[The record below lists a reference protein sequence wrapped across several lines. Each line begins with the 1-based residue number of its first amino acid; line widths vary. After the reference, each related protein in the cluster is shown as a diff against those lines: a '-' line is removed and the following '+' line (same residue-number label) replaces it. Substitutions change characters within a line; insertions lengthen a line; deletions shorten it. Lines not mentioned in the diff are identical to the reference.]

1 MKKAVLEK
9 GNWRKIGKPKVVS
22 RPGPAPTGVAT
33 PAKPVSQH
41 QVPEAQSGSPAGQ
54 EATPAPRAMKV
65 TQPRQGV
72 GVPPVGQVVEGQR
85 VEVAASALRPD
96 DIGTAEDV
104 STIESEPTNLKQ
116 TERINEVKEMQTNTV
131 VKPRAADGHYSNSP
145 AVQQDCRIEEVSAD
159 EKAPKPRQAGR
170 SEKLRSEPARRRARD
185 LQSGMELLGLDFLL
199 SIVENTASNDELDVT
214 MRKLNFNELIRTDQ
228 LHAVDSNVLKE
239 YGLNAEGHYDKHI
252 QCEAIKELTA
262 RTAQGK

>member
-22 RPGPAPTGVAT
+22 RPGPALTGVAT
-33 PAKPVSQH
+33 PAKPASQ
-41 QVPEAQSGSPAGQ
+41 QSGSPAGQ

-72 GVPPVGQVVEGQR
+72 GVPLVGPVVEGQR
-85 VEVAASALRPD
+85 VEVAAS
-96 DIGTAEDV
+96 TV
-104 STIESEPTNLKQ
+104 ESEPTNLRQ
-116 TERINEVKEMQTNTV
+116 TERIDEVKEMQTNTV

-145 AVQQDCRIEEVSAD
+145 AVVIEEVSAD

-170 SEKLRSEPARRRARD
+170 SEKLRSEPARRRTRD
-185 LQSGMELLGLDFLL
+185 LQSGMELLGLDFML
-199 SIVENTASNDELDVT
+199 SIVENTASDDDLDVT
-214 MRKLNFNELIRTDQ
+214 MRRLNFNELIRTDQ
-228 LHAVDSNVLKE
+228 LHAVDSNALKV
-239 YGLNAEGHYDKHI
+239 YALNDDGHYDKHI

>member
-22 RPGPAPTGVAT
+22 RPGPALTGAAT
-33 PAKPVSQH
+33 PAKPASQ
-41 QVPEAQSGSPAGQ
+41 QSGSPAG
-54 EATPAPRAMKV
+54 PAPRAMKV

-85 VEVAASALRPD
+85 VESAA
-96 DIGTAEDV
+96 

-116 TERINEVKEMQTNTV
+116 TERIDEVNQMQTNTV
-131 VKPRAADGHYSNSP
+131 AKARTTDGHYSNNP
-145 AVQQDCRIEEVSAD
+145 AAVIEEAPPD
-159 EKAPKPRQAGR
+159 EKAPKTREPRR
-170 SEKLRSEPARRRARD
+170 TEKLRSESARRRSRD

-199 SIVENTASNDELDVT
+199 SIVENTASDDDLDVT
-214 MRKLNFNELIRTDQ
+214 MRRLNFNELIRTEQ

-239 YGLNAEGHYDKHI
+239 YGLNADGHYDKHI

>member
-22 RPGPAPTGVAT
+22 VAA
-33 PAKPVSQH
+33 PAKPASQQ
-41 QVPEAQSGSPAGQ
+41 QVPEAQQ
-54 EATPAPRAMKV
+54 VREATPAPRAMRV
-65 TQPRQGV
+65 TQPRSRQV
-72 GVPPVGQVVEGQR
+72 GSVPPVGPVVEGQR
-85 VEVAASALRPD
+85 VEVAAST
-96 DIGTAEDV
+96 IG
-104 STIESEPTNLKQ
+104 SEPTNLRQ
-116 TERINEVKEMQTNTV
+116 TERIDEVNQMQTDTV

-145 AVQQDCRIEEVSAD
+145 APAVVIEEVSAD

-170 SEKLRSEPARRRARD
+170 SEKLRSEPARRRAKD

-199 SIVENTASNDELDVT
+199 SIVEDTASDDDLDVT

-239 YGLNAEGHYDKHI
+239 YGLNANGYYDKHI